1 MPLVLCM
8 SAALPGA
15 LGLQNCRVR
24 PGHRRSC
31 QRMEQRRTMG
41 TKEMTKPSHDSTGK
55 GTHAPYPPC
64 GNLLTGREV
73 RCWSRELVAVTLIK
87 HGRALWLGRLWLV
100 RRMSS
105 VSSIKTS
112 WGCSAFPRSLYQ
124 LMSLRAGWRECGS
137 RFGVSLA
144 GAVRG
149 ECPCTVLCAWQ
160 QPFPFSLPSVASP
173 GAGVARLQ
181 NSTGSGTCPSA
192 QWICFLTSPPQG
204 SGPIDP

>member
-8 SAALPGA
+8 SAALPGG

-24 PGHRRSC
+24 PRHRRSC
-31 QRMEQRRTMG
+31 QRMEQRRTIG

-173 GAGVARLQ
+173 GAGVAGCRTALALEPALQ
-181 NSTGSGTCPSA
+181 RSGSAS
-192 QWICFLTSPPQG
+192 LPPHPRG
-204 SGPIDP
+204 VAP